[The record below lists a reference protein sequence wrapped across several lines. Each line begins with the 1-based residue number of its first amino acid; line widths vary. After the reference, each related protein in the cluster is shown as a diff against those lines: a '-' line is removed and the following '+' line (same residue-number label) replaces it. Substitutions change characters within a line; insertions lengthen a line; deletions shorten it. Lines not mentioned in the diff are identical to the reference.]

1 MRVILLGPPG
11 AGKGTQAQ
19 FISERFHIPKISTG
33 DMLRSAIQAKTALGM
48 EVKKTME
55 AGKLVPDNTMI
66 VLVKERIT
74 QPDCAK
80 GFLLDGFPRTI
91 VQANA
96 LRDAKVYIDK
106 VIEIDVPD
114 GNIIDRMTGR
124 MVHPSSG
131 RIYHRT
137 FNPPKVTG
145 QDDITGEPLIHR
157 EDDSE
162 QTVCER
168 LSVYHRQTQPL
179 VAYYREWAQ
188 SGDLEAPEYHSIS
201 GVGPL
206 SVVFERIADSLS
218 LKNSYKGASD
228 ELN

>member
-96 LRDAKVYIDK
+96 LRDAKVYIDNVYFSNETVV
-106 VIEIDVPD
+106 VIPTDP
-114 GNIIDRMTGR
+114 
-124 MVHPSSG
+124 
-131 RIYHRT
+131 
-137 FNPPKVTG
+137 
-145 QDDITGEPLIHR
+145 
-157 EDDSE
+157 
-162 QTVCER
+162 TV
-168 LSVYHRQTQPL
+168 
-179 VAYYREWAQ
+179 A
-188 SGDLEAPEYHSIS
+188 APT
-201 GVGPL
+201 PNL
-206 SVVFERIADSLS
+206 PQA
-218 LKNSYKGASD
+218 KN
-228 ELN
+228 